1 MSSPVKVQIFG
12 QSYSLHGDLEPAYLQ
27 TLASFVDEK
36 MTAIADAT
44 ATIDTHKVAV
54 LAALPC
60 VLIDFAWFRAHEV
73 LVGNPL
79 PKRLWEF

>member
-1 MSSPVKVQIFG
+1 MQVLTGPPHLIPQFLVTAFKSV
-12 QSYSLHGDLEPAYLQ
+12 AYG
-27 TLASFVDEK
+27 LATPFLL
-36 MTAIADAT
+36 
-44 ATIDTHKVAV
+44 VAV